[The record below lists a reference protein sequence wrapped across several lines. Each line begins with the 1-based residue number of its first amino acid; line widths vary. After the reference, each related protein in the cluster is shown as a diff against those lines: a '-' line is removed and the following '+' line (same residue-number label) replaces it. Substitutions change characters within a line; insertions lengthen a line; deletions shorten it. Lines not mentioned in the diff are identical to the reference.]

1 MYEFDQI
8 VSKIEEKSNE
18 ILSTEEKKVNRQDI
32 TDDFE
37 ALNEGYGIKILT
49 GIKASDV
56 FLFFYQ
62 NYLLVKEHDSI
73 AKSKKLEEA
82 ELVEIM
88 SLYYACKTL
97 FFTDPSNSNIR
108 KITKQINYITDG
120 LNI

>member
-32 TDDFE
+32 TDDFK

-73 AKSKKLEEA
+73 AKSKKLEEV